1 LAPSGPERDR
11 GSSGPD
17 RHTCDDLDA
26 YDDVVDKMLEREL
39 KFEPPEGFQLPELEG
54 HALESR
60 LFTSTYYDT
69 PPRSLAYSGITLRRR
84 FENGVSRW
92 QLKLPR
98 EENARAEIE
107 VLGGPVGPPDELQA
121 LLTAHRRHG
130 ALEQVATL
138 QTRRDGVRVADDGRS
153 IADVTLDDVEV
164 LDGRRTAGHFVELE
178 VELVDG
184 DTGDLERLARILKDA
199 GAQDSD
205 GRPKVFRVLDVDEL
219 VDPGSKGPAL
229 ERIRYLLAVQLR
241 ELGARDPGIRLGDDP
256 DDVHQFRVA
265 TRRTRA
271 VLRATEPL
279 LGEAMSG
286 LGSELKWLA
295 GVLGPVRDL
304 DVLLAH
310 LQREAA
316 ELGDDDSRSAGLL
329 LAALGRERDTRRAEL
344 LRALD
349 SDRYLALLDA
359 FGTAVSTLPVLDVDE
374 GLRPLAR
381 GAYRKLRKAVEA
393 TPADPTDD
401 ELHALR
407 IRTKR
412 ARYAAE
418 LDGGK
423 DLTKYLAALKRV
435 QDVIGEHQDAVVAE
449 ERLRAVTTAG
459 TAVAAGRL
467 IERERS
473 RRRARRSEYRDA
485 LDVAL
490 KRGRKALD

>member
-1 LAPSGPERDR
+1 
-11 GSSGPD
+11 
-17 RHTCDDLDA
+17 
-26 YDDVVDKMLEREL
+26 MLEREL

-107 VLGGPVGPPDELQA
+107 ALGGPVGPPDELQA

-138 QTRRDGVRVADDGRS
+138 QTRRDGVRVADNGRS
-153 IADVTLDDVEV
+153 VADVTLDDVEV

-184 DTGDLERLARILKDA
+184 DNGDLERLARILKDA

-205 GRPKVFRVLDVDEL
+205 GRPKVFRVLDVDEP
-219 VDPGSKGPAL
+219 VDPGSKGPTL

-279 LGEAMSG
+279 LGEAMSA

-310 LQREAA
+310 LQRR
-316 ELGDDDSRSAGLL
+316 G
-329 LAALGRERDTRRAEL
+329 RRARRRRQPVG
-344 LRALD
+344 RA
-349 SDRYLALLDA
+349 A
-359 FGTAVSTLPVLDVDE
+359 
-374 GLRPLAR
+374 AR
-381 GAYRKLRKAVEA
+381 GA
-393 TPADPTDD
+393 
-401 ELHALR
+401 
-407 IRTKR
+407 R
-412 ARYAAE
+412 ARAGHPARRAAAR
-418 LDGGK
+418 
-423 DLTKYLAALKRV
+423 T
-435 QDVIGEHQDAVVAE
+435 
-449 ERLRAVTTAG
+449 RLGSVSR
-459 TAVAAGRL
+459 AAGRVRHRGVDAARARR
-467 IERERS
+467 ERAGSGRSRAAPTASSARRS
-473 RRRARRSEYRDA
+473 RRRPPIRPTTSCTRSDPGEARALRGRARRAARS
-485 LDVAL
+485 
-490 KRGRKALD
+490 

>member
-1 LAPSGPERDR
+1 
-11 GSSGPD
+11 
-17 RHTCDDLDA
+17 
-26 YDDVVDKMLEREL
+26 MLEREL

-138 QTRRDGVRVADDGRS
+138 QTRRDGVRVADNGRS

-329 LAALGRERDTRRAEL
+329 LAALGRERRHPARRAAARTRL
-344 LRALD
+344 GSVSRAAGRVRAPR
-349 SDRYLALLDA
+349 S
-359 FGTAVSTLPVLDVDE
+359 STLPVLDVNE

-381 GAYRKLRKAVEA
+381 RRLPQAPQGGRGDARRSDGRRAPRAQDPDEA
-393 TPADPTDD
+393 R
-401 ELHALR
+401 ALR
-407 IRTKR
+407 RR
-412 ARYAAE
+412 ARRRQGSDE
-418 LDGGK
+418 V
-423 DLTKYLAALKRV
+423 LAALKRV